1 MAKCNDSELEEVK
14 NNILYDLDTIRIE
27 NTSIGSPEESYK
39 LLKLL
44 NQIQDNFK
52 ERFEHSGNLT
62 GFIQHRHLLSNN
74 TCYEFDYDKRMEG
87 F

>member
-27 NTSIGSPEESYK
+27 NTSIDSPEYSYK

-44 NQIQDNFK
+44 NQIQDNVK
-52 ERFEHSGNLT
+52 ERFEHIG
-62 GFIQHRHLLSNN
+62 I
-74 TCYEFDYDKRMEG
+74 
-87 F
+87 

>member
-27 NTSIGSPEESYK
+27 NTSIDSPEESYK

-44 NQIQDNFK
+44 NQIQDSVK
-52 ERFEHSGNLT
+52 ERFEHIG
-62 GFIQHRHLLSNN
+62 I
-74 TCYEFDYDKRMEG
+74 
-87 F
+87 

>member
-27 NTSIGSPEESYK
+27 NTSIDSLEESYK

-44 NQIQDNFK
+44 NQIQDSVK
-52 ERFEHSGNLT
+52 ERFEYIGV
-62 GFIQHRHLLSNN
+62 
-74 TCYEFDYDKRMEG
+74 
-87 F
+87 

>member
-27 NTSIGSPEESYK
+27 NTSIDSPEESYK

-52 ERFEHSGNLT
+52 ERFEHIEIWQGLVR
-62 GFIQHRHLLSNN
+62 HRHLLSNN
-74 TCYEFDYDKRMEG
+74 TCYDFDYNSLMEG

>member
-27 NTSIGSPEESYK
+27 NTSIDSPEEAYK

-44 NQIQDNFK
+44 NQIQDSVK
-52 ERFEHSGNLT
+52 ERFEYT
-62 GFIQHRHLLSNN
+62 GI
-74 TCYEFDYDKRMEG
+74 
-87 F
+87 

>member
-27 NTSIGSPEESYK
+27 NTSIDSPEEAYK

-44 NQIQDNFK
+44 NQIQDSVK
-52 ERFEHSGNLT
+52 ERFEH
-62 GFIQHRHLLSNN
+62 IRI
-74 TCYEFDYDKRMEG
+74 
-87 F
+87 